1 MRFDF
6 TKKSWRFIAVVATLS
21 VNIAASQSCAA
32 QSPTLDQIKLPPGF
46 SIELV
51 ARVPSARAMTW
62 GDRGT
67 LFVGSSAGNVYAL
80 TFAAAN
86 AGGQA
91 SVQSIASGLRDPG
104 GVAFRDG
111 ALYVSSVN
119 RILRFDDIE
128 RRLQSP
134 PEPAVVTDKLPSD
147 AHHGRKFI
155 AFGPDA
161 KLYVNVGAPCNV

>member
-21 VNIAASQSCAA
+21 VTIAASQSCAA

-67 LFVGSSAGNVYAL
+67 LFVGSLAGNVYAL
-80 TFAAAN
+80 TFAAPN
-86 AGGQA
+86 SGGQA
-91 SVQSIASGLRDPG
+91 SVHTIASGLRGPG
-104 GVAFRDG
+104 GVAFSNS
-111 ALYVSSVN
+111 ALFVSVVSPVPH
-119 RILRFDDIE
+119 FDEIGHH
-128 RRLQSP
+128 
-134 PEPAVVTDKLPSD
+134 EP
-147 AHHGRKFI
+147 
-155 AFGPDA
+155 
-161 KLYVNVGAPCNV
+161 